1 MENSDDGDWVRL
13 FDDEDVI
20 DVENYKAVDEKK

>member
-1 MENSDDGDWVRL
+1 MENSYDVDWVSL